1 MKIKSNK
8 SVAQAYESYS
18 NRAAARNSDKAIY
31 ESWAPT
37 IKKITGVQD
46 TEKLAWMSQLAHN
59 TAKLNEDAF
68 VMPSNSYSPFGGTY
82 QPYNGLYNTLGVGDP
97 VPAGKPALT
106 GADYADNR
114 NLGSGDKY
122 PTLLPLALK
131 VAAKTIG
138 FELVNTTPLQG
149 PTGVL
154 PYMDYVYSGSKQ
166 PFGATP
172 AYAAHNQ
179 NPMANSQT
187 NAPFEMYGLPH
198 AFKAS
203 IAPGEAT
210 VPDSSDASVADSS
223 TVVTVSPAQIKRH
236 LKGRSAMP
244 AGTILR
250 SVADDYEFTTPGK
263 RRDYDASGSGY
274 VDYDASHPHYGQD
287 GALIIEFI
295 GWSRIDGDPMFK
307 VVEGTQAL
315 GSYFNG
321 GQLDFAA
328 TYTPVGSDEEINL
341 TLTLYA
347 PRLVSMLEDN
357 IQGFTGAGERDRD
370 AWYGT
375 YQDGTTLYE
384 PMSRGTGEQTP
395 ARQLSLQLFTK
406 HVQVGTIQVGCAV
419 TQEQVT
425 DLQKQWGIDVVK
437 MVENAGINELSST
450 INRHITSRLFALGWK
465 NHYKLVEVEGPAA
478 NLNLSFDPS
487 YQPKNF
493 GKVRMTPALAIPQNS
508 ENSADGVSYSSSVR
522 VALPY
527 KPMYIPSG
535 AAFENRDTLIKRL
548 AVNFLAA
555 SNWILQR
562 GRYGAA
568 TFAVT
573 NITLATL
580 LQSNANYTFSPIA
593 NNISQNGGQL
603 YPIGTMFGLTIY
615 VDPLMSGSDNRVL
628 VGRKG
633 GKDEPGV
640 HFCPYVMAES
650 VQIIAEG
657 TMAPKLMIKS
667 RYALIDAG
675 FYPETQYLTFCV
687 DVAGL

>member
-1 MKIKSNK
+1 MKIKTNK
-8 SVAQAYESYS
+8 SVAQAYESYAT
-18 NRAAARNSDKAIY
+18 RANAKNSDKAIY

-37 IKKITGVQD
+37 IQKITGVED

-68 VMPSNSYSPFGGTY
+68 VMPSNAYSQFGGTY
-82 QPYNGLYNTLGVGDP
+82 QPYNNLYNTVGVGDP
-97 VPAGKPALT
+97 TPAGKPALT

-166 PFGATP
+166 PYGATP
-172 AYAAHNQ
+172 AYSAKSQ

-210 VPDSSDASVADSS
+210 VADSS
-223 TVVTVSPAQIKRH
+223 TVDSSQVVTMSPAQIKRA
-236 LKGRSAMP
+236 LKGATAMP
-244 AGTILR
+244 AGTTLV
-250 SVADDYEFTTPGK
+250 SATDFADFDG
-263 RRDYDASGSGY
+263 
-274 VDYDASHPHYGQD
+274 SHPHVGTSN
-287 GALIIEFI
+287 ALVVEFV

-307 VVEGTQAL
+307 VVAGTQSL
-315 GSYFNG
+315 GAYFNG
-321 GQLDFAA
+321 GSLDFQAV
-328 TYTPVGSDEEINL
+328 YTPVGSDQEVNL
-341 TLTLYA
+341 TLTLHA
-347 PRLVSMLEDN
+347 PRLISMLEDQ

-384 PMSRGTGEQTP
+384 PMSRGTGEQTM

-406 HVQVGTIQVGCAV
+406 HVQVGTIMVGCAV

-437 MVENAGINELSST
+437 MVENAGINELSAT

-487 YQPKNF
+487 YTATS
-493 GKVRMTPALAIPQNS
+493 GVRMTPALAIPQGDDNS
-508 ENSADGVSYSSSVR
+508 VDGVSYKSYVN

-535 AAFENRDTLIKRL
+535 AAFENRDTLLKRL

-573 NITLATL
+573 NITIATL

-593 NNISQNGGQL
+593 NTISQNGGSL
-603 YPIGTMFGLTIY
+603 YPIGGMFGLTIY
-615 VDPLMSGSDNRVL
+615 VDPLMAGSDNRVL

-667 RYALIDAG
+667 RYALVDAG

>member
-1 MKIKSNK
+1 
-8 SVAQAYESYS
+8 
-18 NRAAARNSDKAIY
+18 
-31 ESWAPT
+31 
-37 IKKITGVQD
+37 
-46 TEKLAWMSQLAHN
+46 MSKLAHN

-68 VMPSNSYSPFGGTY
+68 VMPSNAYSQFGGTY
-82 QPYNGLYNTLGVGDP
+82 QPYNNLYNTLGVGDP

-106 GADYADNR
+106 GADYADNK

-138 FELVNTTPLQG
+138 FELVNTTPLDG

-172 AYAAHNQ
+172 AYSAGTQ
-179 NPMANSQT
+179 NPKANSQS

-210 VPDSSDASVADSS
+210 IVDGSTTDSSAAVKL
-223 TVVTVSPAQIKRH
+223 SPAQIKRM
-236 LKGRSAMP
+236 LKGASAMP
-244 AGTILR
+244 AGTTLVSKMDAIGGDAHK
-250 SVADDYEFTTPGK
+250 ADELVVEF
-263 RRDYDASGSGY
+263 
-274 VDYDASHPHYGQD
+274 V
-287 GALIIEFI
+287 

-307 VVEGTQAL
+307 VVSGTQSL
-315 GSYFNG
+315 GAYFNG
-321 GQLDFAA
+321 GALDFEAV
-328 TYTPVGSDEEINL
+328 YTPVGTAEEVNVVL
-341 TLTLYA
+341 TLHA
-347 PRLVSMLEDN
+347 PRLISMLEDQ

-384 PMSRGTGEQTP
+384 PMSRGTGEQTM

-406 HVQVGTIQVGCAV
+406 HVQVGTIMVGCAV

-425 DLQKQWGIDVVK
+425 DLQKQWGIDVIK
-437 MVENAGINELSST
+437 MVENAGINELSAT

-487 YQPKNF
+487 YTATS
-493 GKVRMTPALAIPQNS
+493 GVRMTPALAIPQS
-508 ENSADGVSYSSSVR
+508 EQNDPTGVAYKSYVN

-535 AAFENRDTLIKRL
+535 AAFENRDTLLKRL

-573 NITLATL
+573 NITIATL
-580 LQSNANYTFSPIA
+580 LQSNANYTFSPVA
-593 NNISQNGGQL
+593 NTISQNGGSL
-603 YPIGTMFGLTIY
+603 YPIGGMFGLTIY
-615 VDPLMSGSDNRVL
+615 VDPLMGGSDNRVL

-657 TMAPKLMIKS
+657 TMSPKLMIKS
-667 RYALIDAG
+667 RYALVDAG

>member
-8 SVAQAYESYS
+8 SVAQAYESYV
-18 NRAAARNSDKAIY
+18 NRATAKNSDKAIY

-37 IKKITGVQD
+37 IKKITGVED
-46 TEKLAWMSQLAHN
+46 ADKLAWMSQLAHN

-68 VMPSNSYSPFGGTY
+68 VMPSNAYSQFGGTY
-82 QPYNGLYNTLGVGDP
+82 QPYNNLYNTLGVGDP

-106 GADYADNR
+106 GADYADNK

-138 FELVNTTPLQG
+138 FELVNTTPLDG

-172 AYAAHNQ
+172 AYSAKTQ
-179 NPMANSQT
+179 NPMANSQS

-210 VPDSSDASVADSS
+210 IVDGSTTDSSAAVKL
-223 TVVTVSPAQIKRH
+223 SPAQIKRM
-236 LKGRSAMP
+236 LKGASAMP
-244 AGTILR
+244 AGTTLV
-250 SVADDYEFTTPGK
+250 SKMDALDDDAHNAAKLVVEF
-263 RRDYDASGSGY
+263 
-274 VDYDASHPHYGQD
+274 V
-287 GALIIEFI
+287 

-307 VVEGTQAL
+307 VVSGSQSL
-315 GSYFNG
+315 GAYFNG
-321 GQLDFAA
+321 GALDFEAV
-328 TYTPVGSDEEINL
+328 YTPIGSAEEVNVVL
-341 TLTLYA
+341 TLHA
-347 PRLVSMLEDN
+347 PRLISMLEDQ

-384 PMSRGTGEQTP
+384 PMSRGTGEQTM

-406 HVQVGTIQVGCAV
+406 HVQVGTIMVGCAV

-425 DLQKQWGIDVVK
+425 DLQKQWGIDVIK
-437 MVENAGINELSST
+437 MVENAGINELSAT

-487 YQPKNF
+487 YTATS
-493 GKVRMTPALAIPQNS
+493 GVRMTPALAIPQS
-508 ENSADGVSYSSSVR
+508 EQNDPTGVAYKSYVN

-535 AAFENRDTLIKRL
+535 AAFENRDTLLKRL

-573 NITLATL
+573 NITIATL
-580 LQSNANYTFSPIA
+580 LQSNANYTFSPVA
-593 NNISQNGGQL
+593 NTISQNGGSL
-603 YPIGTMFGLTIY
+603 YPIGGMFGLTIY
-615 VDPLMSGSDNRVL
+615 VDPLMGGSDNRVL

-657 TMAPKLMIKS
+657 TMSPKLMIKS
-667 RYALIDAG
+667 RYALVDAG

>member
-1 MKIKSNK
+1 
-8 SVAQAYESYS
+8 
-18 NRAAARNSDKAIY
+18 
-31 ESWAPT
+31 
-37 IKKITGVQD
+37 
-46 TEKLAWMSQLAHN
+46 MSKLAHN

-68 VMPSNSYSPFGGTY
+68 VMPSNAYSQFGGTY
-82 QPYNGLYNTLGVGDP
+82 QPYNNLYNTLGVGDP

-106 GADYADNR
+106 GADYADNK

-138 FELVNTTPLQG
+138 FELVNTTPLDG

-172 AYAAHNQ
+172 SYSAGTQ
-179 NPMANSQT
+179 NPKANSQS

-210 VPDSSDASVADSS
+210 IVDGSTTDSSAAVKL
-223 TVVTVSPAQIKRH
+223 SPAQIKRM
-236 LKGRSAMP
+236 LKGASAMP
-244 AGTILR
+244 AGTTLV
-250 SVADDYEFTTPGK
+250 SKMDVLDGGMQNPSHKADELVVEF
-263 RRDYDASGSGY
+263 
-274 VDYDASHPHYGQD
+274 V
-287 GALIIEFI
+287 

-307 VVEGTQAL
+307 VVSGTQSL
-315 GSYFNG
+315 GAYFNG
-321 GQLDFAA
+321 GALDFEAV
-328 TYTPVGSDEEINL
+328 YTPVGSAEEVNVVL
-341 TLTLYA
+341 TLHA
-347 PRLVSMLEDN
+347 PRLISMLEDQ

-384 PMSRGTGEQTP
+384 PMSRGTGEQTM

-406 HVQVGTIQVGCAV
+406 HVQVGTIMVGCAV

-425 DLQKQWGIDVVK
+425 DLQKQWGIDVIK
-437 MVENAGINELSST
+437 MVENAGINELSAT

-487 YQPKNF
+487 YTATS
-493 GKVRMTPALAIPQNS
+493 GVRMTPALAIPQS
-508 ENSADGVSYSSSVR
+508 EQNDPTGVAYKSYVN

-535 AAFENRDTLIKRL
+535 AAFENRDTLLKRL

-573 NITLATL
+573 NITIATL
-580 LQSNANYTFSPIA
+580 LQSNANYTFSPVA
-593 NNISQNGGQL
+593 NTISQNGGSL
-603 YPIGTMFGLTIY
+603 YPIGGMFGLTIY
-615 VDPLMSGSDNRVL
+615 VDPLMGGSDNRVL

-657 TMAPKLMIKS
+657 TMSPKLMIKS
-667 RYALIDAG
+667 RYALVDAG

>member
-8 SVAQAYESYS
+8 SVAQAYESYV
-18 NRAAARNSDKAIY
+18 NRATAKNSDKAIY

-37 IKKITGVQD
+37 IKKITGVED
-46 TEKLAWMSQLAHN
+46 ADKLAWMSKLAHN

-68 VMPSNSYSPFGGTY
+68 VMPSNAYSQFGGTY
-82 QPYNGLYNTLGVGDP
+82 QPYNNLYNTLGVGDP

-106 GADYADNR
+106 GADYADNK

-138 FELVNTTPLQG
+138 FELVNTTPLDG

-172 AYAAHNQ
+172 SYSAGTQ
-179 NPMANSQT
+179 NPKANSQS

-210 VPDSSDASVADSS
+210 IVDGSTTDSSAAVKL
-223 TVVTVSPAQIKRH
+223 SPAQIKRM
-236 LKGRSAMP
+236 LKGASAMP
-244 AGTILR
+244 AGTTLVSKIDAIDGDAHNAAKL
-250 SVADDYEFTTPGK
+250 VVEF
-263 RRDYDASGSGY
+263 
-274 VDYDASHPHYGQD
+274 V
-287 GALIIEFI
+287 

-307 VVEGTQAL
+307 VVSGTQSL
-315 GSYFNG
+315 GAYFNG
-321 GQLDFAA
+321 GALDFEAV
-328 TYTPVGSDEEINL
+328 YTPVGSAEEVNVVL
-341 TLTLYA
+341 TLHA
-347 PRLVSMLEDN
+347 PRLISMLEDQ

-384 PMSRGTGEQTP
+384 PMSRGTGEQTM

-406 HVQVGTIQVGCAV
+406 HVQVGTIMVGCAV

-425 DLQKQWGIDVVK
+425 DLQKQWGIDVIK
-437 MVENAGINELSST
+437 MVENAGINELSAT

-487 YQPKNF
+487 YTATS
-493 GKVRMTPALAIPQNS
+493 GVRMTPALAIPQS
-508 ENSADGVSYSSSVR
+508 EQNDPTGVAYKSYVN

-535 AAFENRDTLIKRL
+535 AAFENRDTLLKRL

-573 NITLATL
+573 NITIATL
-580 LQSNANYTFSPIA
+580 LQSNANYTFSPVA
-593 NNISQNGGQL
+593 NTISQNGGSL
-603 YPIGTMFGLTIY
+603 YPIGGMFGLTIY
-615 VDPLMSGSDNRVL
+615 VDPLMGGSDNRVL

-657 TMAPKLMIKS
+657 TMSPKLMIKS
-667 RYALIDAG
+667 RYALVDAG

>member
-1 MKIKSNK
+1 MKVNTKNN
-8 SVAQAYESYS
+8 VAQAYASYE
-18 NRAAARNSDKAIY
+18 ARNNANSTDKAIY

-37 IKKITGVQD
+37 IQKITGVND
-46 TEKLAWMSQLAHN
+46 PEKLSWMTQLAHN

-68 VMPSNSYSPFGGTY
+68 VMPSNAYSSFGGTY
-82 QPYNGLYNTLGVGDP
+82 QPYNNLYNTLGVGDP

-122 PTLLPLALK
+122 PSLLPLALK

-166 PFGATP
+166 PYGATP
-172 AYAAHNQ
+172 AYASHNQ
-179 NPMANSQT
+179 NPLANSQT
-187 NAPFEMYGLPH
+187 NAPYEMYGLPH

-203 IAPGEAT
+203 IAPGQVT
-210 VPDSSDASVADSS
+210 DASANIVEI
-223 TVVTVSPAQIKRH
+223 SPAQIKRQ
-236 LKGRSAMP
+236 LKGATAIP
-244 AGTILR
+244 AGTTL
-250 SVADDYEFTTPGK
+250 V
-263 RRDYDASGSGY
+263 SGTDF
-274 VDYDASHPHYGQD
+274 VDFDASHPHVGRD
-287 GALIIEFI
+287 NALIVEFI

-307 VVEGTQAL
+307 VIAGTQSL
-315 GSYFNG
+315 GAYFNG
-321 GQLDFAA
+321 GPLDFNT
-328 TYTPVGSDEEINL
+328 TYTPVGSDEAVEL
-341 TLTLYA
+341 TLTLQA
-347 PRLVSMLEDN
+347 PRLISMLEDQ

-384 PMSRGTGEQTP
+384 PMSRGTGEQTM

-406 HVQVGTIQVGCAV
+406 HVQVGTIMVGCAV

-437 MVENAGINELSST
+437 MVENAGINELSAT

-487 YQPKNF
+487 YTATS
-493 GKVRMTPALAIPQNS
+493 GVRMTPALAIPQGDDNNN
-508 ENSADGVSYSSSVR
+508 EQVFYKDYVN

-535 AAFENRDTLIKRL
+535 AAFENRDTLLKRL
-548 AVNFLAA
+548 ATNFLAA

-580 LQSNANYTFSPIA
+580 LQSNANYTFSPVA
-593 NNISQNGGQL
+593 NTISQNGGSL
-603 YPIGTMFGLTIY
+603 YPIGGMFGMTIY

-650 VQIIAEG
+650 VRIIAEG

-667 RYALIDAG
+667 RYALVDAG

>member
-8 SVAQAYESYS
+8 SVAQAYESYV
-18 NRAAARNSDKAIY
+18 NRATAKNSDKAIY

-37 IKKITGVQD
+37 IKKITGVED
-46 TEKLAWMSQLAHN
+46 ADKLAWMSQLAHN

-68 VMPSNSYSPFGGTY
+68 VMPSNAYSQFGGTY
-82 QPYNGLYNTLGVGDP
+82 QPYNNLYNTLGVGDP

-106 GADYADNR
+106 GADYADNK

-138 FELVNTTPLQG
+138 FELVNTTPLDG

-172 AYAAHNQ
+172 AYSAKTQ
-179 NPMANSQT
+179 NPMANSQS

-210 VPDSSDASVADSS
+210 IVDGSTTDSSAAVKL
-223 TVVTVSPAQIKRH
+223 SPAQIKRM
-236 LKGRSAMP
+236 LKGASAMP
-244 AGTILR
+244 AGTTLV
-250 SVADDYEFTTPGK
+250 SKMDALDDDAHNAAKLVVEF
-263 RRDYDASGSGY
+263 
-274 VDYDASHPHYGQD
+274 V
-287 GALIIEFI
+287 

-307 VVEGTQAL
+307 VVSGSQSL
-315 GSYFNG
+315 GAYFNG
-321 GQLDFAA
+321 GALDFEAV
-328 TYTPVGSDEEINL
+328 YTPVGSVEEVNVVL
-341 TLTLYA
+341 TLHA
-347 PRLVSMLEDN
+347 PRLISMLEDQ

-384 PMSRGTGEQTP
+384 PMSRGTGEQTM

-406 HVQVGTIQVGCAV
+406 HVQVGTIMVGCAV

-425 DLQKQWGIDVVK
+425 DLQKQWGIDVIK
-437 MVENAGINELSST
+437 MVENAGINELSAT

-487 YQPKNF
+487 YTATS
-493 GKVRMTPALAIPQNS
+493 GVRMTPALAIPQS
-508 ENSADGVSYSSSVR
+508 EQNDPTGVAYKSYVN

-535 AAFENRDTLIKRL
+535 AAFENRDTLLKRL

-573 NITLATL
+573 NITIATL
-580 LQSNANYTFSPIA
+580 LQSNANYTFSPVA
-593 NNISQNGGQL
+593 NTISQNGGSL
-603 YPIGTMFGLTIY
+603 YPIGGMFGLTIY
-615 VDPLMSGSDNRVL
+615 VDPLMGGSDNRVL

-657 TMAPKLMIKS
+657 TMSPKLMIKS
-667 RYALIDAG
+667 RYALVDAG
-675 FYPETQYLTFCV
+675 FYPETQYITFCV

>member
-1 MKIKSNK
+1 
-8 SVAQAYESYS
+8 
-18 NRAAARNSDKAIY
+18 
-31 ESWAPT
+31 
-37 IKKITGVQD
+37 
-46 TEKLAWMSQLAHN
+46 MSQLAHN

-68 VMPSNSYSPFGGTY
+68 VMPSNAYSQFGGTY
-82 QPYNGLYNTLGVGDP
+82 QPYNNLYNTLGVGDP

-106 GADYADNR
+106 GADYADNK

-138 FELVNTTPLQG
+138 FELVNTTPLDG

-172 AYAAHNQ
+172 AYSAKTQ
-179 NPMANSQT
+179 NPMANSQS

-210 VPDSSDASVADSS
+210 IVDGSTTDSSAAVKL
-223 TVVTVSPAQIKRH
+223 SPAQIKRM
-236 LKGRSAMP
+236 LKGASAMP
-244 AGTILR
+244 AGTTLVSKMDAIDGDANNAAKL
-250 SVADDYEFTTPGK
+250 VVEF
-263 RRDYDASGSGY
+263 
-274 VDYDASHPHYGQD
+274 V
-287 GALIIEFI
+287 

-307 VVEGTQAL
+307 VVSGTQSL
-315 GSYFNG
+315 GAYFNG
-321 GQLDFAA
+321 GALDFEAV
-328 TYTPVGSDEEINL
+328 YTPVGSAEEVNVVL
-341 TLTLYA
+341 TLHA
-347 PRLVSMLEDN
+347 PRLISMLEDQ

-384 PMSRGTGEQTP
+384 PMSRGTGEQTM

-406 HVQVGTIQVGCAV
+406 HVQVGTIMVGCAV

-425 DLQKQWGIDVVK
+425 DLQKQWGIDVIK
-437 MVENAGINELSST
+437 MVENAGINELSAT

-487 YQPKNF
+487 YTATS
-493 GKVRMTPALAIPQNS
+493 GVRMTPALAIPQS
-508 ENSADGVSYSSSVR
+508 EQNDPTGVAYKSYVN

-535 AAFENRDTLIKRL
+535 AAFENRDTLLKRL

-573 NITLATL
+573 NITIATL
-580 LQSNANYTFSPIA
+580 LQSNANYTFSPVA
-593 NNISQNGGQL
+593 NTISQNGGSL
-603 YPIGTMFGLTIY
+603 YPIGGMFGLTIY
-615 VDPLMSGSDNRVL
+615 VDPLMGGSDNRVL

-657 TMAPKLMIKS
+657 TMSPKLMIKS
-667 RYALIDAG
+667 RYALVDAG
-675 FYPETQYLTFCV
+675 FYPET
-687 DVAGL
+687 

>member
-1 MKIKSNK
+1 
-8 SVAQAYESYS
+8 
-18 NRAAARNSDKAIY
+18 
-31 ESWAPT
+31 
-37 IKKITGVQD
+37 
-46 TEKLAWMSQLAHN
+46 MSKLAHN

-68 VMPSNSYSPFGGTY
+68 VMPSNAYSQFGGTY
-82 QPYNGLYNTLGVGDP
+82 QPYNNLYNTLGVGDP

-106 GADYADNR
+106 GADYADNK

-138 FELVNTTPLQG
+138 FELVNTTPLDG

-172 AYAAHNQ
+172 AYSAGTQ
-179 NPMANSQT
+179 NPKANSQS

-210 VPDSSDASVADSS
+210 IVDGSTTDSSAAVKL
-223 TVVTVSPAQIKRH
+223 SPAQIKRM
-236 LKGRSAMP
+236 LKGASAMP
-244 AGTILR
+244 AGTTLVSKMDAIGGDAHK
-250 SVADDYEFTTPGK
+250 ADELVVEF
-263 RRDYDASGSGY
+263 
-274 VDYDASHPHYGQD
+274 V
-287 GALIIEFI
+287 

-307 VVEGTQAL
+307 VVSGTQSL
-315 GSYFNG
+315 GAYFNG
-321 GQLDFAA
+321 GALDFEAV
-328 TYTPVGSDEEINL
+328 YTPVGTAEEVNVVL
-341 TLTLYA
+341 TLHA
-347 PRLVSMLEDN
+347 PRLISMLEDQ

-384 PMSRGTGEQTP
+384 PMSRGTGEQTM

-406 HVQVGTIQVGCAV
+406 HVQVGTIMVGCAV

-425 DLQKQWGIDVVK
+425 DLQKQWGIDVIK
-437 MVENAGINELSST
+437 MVENAGINELSAT

-487 YQPKNF
+487 YTATS
-493 GKVRMTPALAIPQNS
+493 GVRMTPALAIPQS
-508 ENSADGVSYSSSVR
+508 EQNDPTGVAYKSYVNVS
-522 VALPY
+522 LPY

-535 AAFENRDTLIKRL
+535 AAFENRDTLLKRL

-573 NITLATL
+573 NITIATL
-580 LQSNANYTFSPIA
+580 LQSNANYTFSPVA
-593 NNISQNGGQL
+593 NTISQNGGSL
-603 YPIGTMFGLTIY
+603 YPIGGMFGLTIY
-615 VDPLMSGSDNRVL
+615 VDPLMGGSDNRVL

-657 TMAPKLMIKS
+657 TMSPKLMIKS
-667 RYALIDAG
+667 RYALVDAG

>member
-1 MKIKSNK
+1 
-8 SVAQAYESYS
+8 
-18 NRAAARNSDKAIY
+18 
-31 ESWAPT
+31 
-37 IKKITGVQD
+37 
-46 TEKLAWMSQLAHN
+46 MSQLAHN

-68 VMPSNSYSPFGGTY
+68 VMPSNAYSQFGGTY
-82 QPYNGLYNTLGVGDP
+82 QPYNNLYNTLGVGDP

-106 GADYADNR
+106 GADYADNK

-138 FELVNTTPLQG
+138 FELVNTTPLDG

-172 AYAAHNQ
+172 AYSAKTQ
-179 NPMANSQT
+179 NPMANSQS

-210 VPDSSDASVADSS
+210 IVDGSTTDSSAAVKL
-223 TVVTVSPAQIKRH
+223 SPAQIKRM
-236 LKGRSAMP
+236 LKGASAMP
-244 AGTILR
+244 AGTTLV
-250 SVADDYEFTTPGK
+250 SKMDALDDDAYNAAKLVVEF
-263 RRDYDASGSGY
+263 
-274 VDYDASHPHYGQD
+274 V
-287 GALIIEFI
+287 

-307 VVEGTQAL
+307 VVSGSQSL
-315 GSYFNG
+315 GAYFNG
-321 GQLDFAA
+321 GALDFEAV
-328 TYTPVGSDEEINL
+328 YTPVGSAEEVNVVL
-341 TLTLYA
+341 TLHA
-347 PRLVSMLEDN
+347 PRLISMLEDQ

-384 PMSRGTGEQTP
+384 PMSRGTGEQTM

-406 HVQVGTIQVGCAV
+406 HVQVGTIMVGCAV

-425 DLQKQWGIDVVK
+425 DLQKQWGIDVIK
-437 MVENAGINELSST
+437 MVENAGINELSAT

-487 YQPKNF
+487 YTATS
-493 GKVRMTPALAIPQNS
+493 GVRMTPALAIPQS
-508 ENSADGVSYSSSVR
+508 EQNDPTGVAYKSYVN

-535 AAFENRDTLIKRL
+535 AAFENRDTLLKRL

-573 NITLATL
+573 NITIATL
-580 LQSNANYTFSPIA
+580 LQSNANYTFSPVA
-593 NNISQNGGQL
+593 NTISQNGGSL
-603 YPIGTMFGLTIY
+603 YPIGGMFGLTIY
-615 VDPLMSGSDNRVL
+615 VDPLMGGSDNRVL

-657 TMAPKLMIKS
+657 TMSPKLMIKS
-667 RYALIDAG
+667 RYALVDAG
-675 FYPETQYLTFCV
+675 FYPETQYITFCV

>member
-8 SVAQAYESYS
+8 SVAQAYESYV
-18 NRAAARNSDKAIY
+18 NRATAKNSDKAIY

-37 IKKITGVQD
+37 IKKITGVED
-46 TEKLAWMSQLAHN
+46 ADKLAWMSKLAHN

-68 VMPSNSYSPFGGTY
+68 VMPSNAYSQFGGTY
-82 QPYNGLYNTLGVGDP
+82 QPYNNLYNTLGVGDP

-106 GADYADNR
+106 GADYADNK

-138 FELVNTTPLQG
+138 FELINTTPIDG

-172 AYAAHNQ
+172 AYSAGTQ
-179 NPMANSQT
+179 NPKANSQS

-210 VPDSSDASVADSS
+210 IVDGSTTDSSAAVKL
-223 TVVTVSPAQIKRH
+223 SPAQIKRM
-236 LKGRSAMP
+236 LKGASAMP
-244 AGTILR
+244 AGTTLV
-250 SVADDYEFTTPGK
+250 SKMDVLDGGMQNPAHKADELVVEF
-263 RRDYDASGSGY
+263 
-274 VDYDASHPHYGQD
+274 V
-287 GALIIEFI
+287 

-307 VVEGTQAL
+307 VVSGTQSL
-315 GSYFNG
+315 GAYFNG
-321 GQLDFAA
+321 GALDFEAV
-328 TYTPVGSDEEINL
+328 YTPVGSAEEVNVVL
-341 TLTLYA
+341 TLHA
-347 PRLVSMLEDN
+347 PRLISMLEDQ

-384 PMSRGTGEQTP
+384 PMSRGTGEQTM

-406 HVQVGTIQVGCAV
+406 HVQVGTIMVGCAV

-425 DLQKQWGIDVVK
+425 DLQKQWGIDVIK
-437 MVENAGINELSST
+437 MVENAGINELSAT

-487 YQPKNF
+487 YTATS
-493 GKVRMTPALAIPQNS
+493 GVRMTPALAIPQS
-508 ENSADGVSYSSSVR
+508 EQNDPTGVAYKSYVN

-535 AAFENRDTLIKRL
+535 AAFENRDTLLKRL

-573 NITLATL
+573 NITIATL
-580 LQSNANYTFSPIA
+580 LQSNANYTFSPVA
-593 NNISQNGGQL
+593 NTISQNGGSL
-603 YPIGTMFGLTIY
+603 YPIGGMFGLTIY
-615 VDPLMSGSDNRVL
+615 VDPLMGGSDNRVL

-657 TMAPKLMIKS
+657 TMSPKLMIKS
-667 RYALIDAG
+667 RYALVDAG

>member
-8 SVAQAYESYS
+8 SVAQAYESYV
-18 NRAAARNSDKAIY
+18 NRATAKNSDKAIY

-37 IKKITGVQD
+37 IKKITGVED
-46 TEKLAWMSQLAHN
+46 ADKLAWMSQLAHN

-68 VMPSNSYSPFGGTY
+68 VMPSNAYSQFGGTY
-82 QPYNGLYNTLGVGDP
+82 QPYNNLYNTLGVGDP

-106 GADYADNR
+106 GADYADNK

-138 FELVNTTPLQG
+138 FELVNTTPLDG

-172 AYAAHNQ
+172 AYSAKTQ
-179 NPMANSQT
+179 NPMANSQS

-210 VPDSSDASVADSS
+210 IVDGSTTDSSAAVEL
-223 TVVTVSPAQIKRH
+223 SPAQIKRM
-236 LKGRSAMP
+236 LKGASAMP
-244 AGTILR
+244 AGTTLV
-250 SVADDYEFTTPGK
+250 SKMDALDDDAHNAAKLVVEF
-263 RRDYDASGSGY
+263 
-274 VDYDASHPHYGQD
+274 V
-287 GALIIEFI
+287 

-307 VVEGTQAL
+307 VVSGTQSL
-315 GSYFNG
+315 GAYFNG
-321 GQLDFAA
+321 GTLDFEAV
-328 TYTPVGSDEEINL
+328 YTPVGSAEEVNVVL
-341 TLTLYA
+341 TLHA
-347 PRLVSMLEDN
+347 PRLISMLEDQ

-384 PMSRGTGEQTP
+384 PMSRGTGEQTM

-406 HVQVGTIQVGCAV
+406 HVQVGTIMVGCAV

-425 DLQKQWGIDVVK
+425 DLQKQWGIDVIK
-437 MVENAGINELSST
+437 MVENAGINELSAT

-487 YQPKNF
+487 YTATS
-493 GKVRMTPALAIPQNS
+493 GVRMTPALAIPQS
-508 ENSADGVSYSSSVR
+508 EQNDPTGVAYKSYVN

-535 AAFENRDTLIKRL
+535 AAFENRDTLLKRL

-573 NITLATL
+573 NITIATL
-580 LQSNANYTFSPIA
+580 LQSNANYTFSPVA
-593 NNISQNGGQL
+593 NTISQNGGSL
-603 YPIGTMFGLTIY
+603 YPLGEMFGLTIY

-657 TMAPKLMIKS
+657 TMSPKLMIKS
-667 RYALIDAG
+667 RYALVDAG
-675 FYPETQYLTFCV
+675 FYPETQYITFCV

>member
-8 SVAQAYESYS
+8 SVAQAYESYV
-18 NRAAARNSDKAIY
+18 NRATAKNSDKAIY

-37 IKKITGVQD
+37 IKKITGVED
-46 TEKLAWMSQLAHN
+46 TDKLAWMSQLAHN

-68 VMPSNSYSPFGGTY
+68 VMPSNAYSQFGGTY
-82 QPYNGLYNTLGVGDP
+82 QPYNNLYNTLGVGDP

-106 GADYADNR
+106 GADYADNK

-138 FELVNTTPLQG
+138 FELVNTTPLDG

-172 AYAAHNQ
+172 AYSAGTQ
-179 NPMANSQT
+179 NPKANSQS

-210 VPDSSDASVADSS
+210 IADGSTTDSSAAVKL
-223 TVVTVSPAQIKRH
+223 SPAQIKRM
-236 LKGRSAMP
+236 LKGASAMP
-244 AGTILR
+244 AGTTLV
-250 SVADDYEFTTPGK
+250 SKMDVLDGGMQNPAHKADELVVEF
-263 RRDYDASGSGY
+263 
-274 VDYDASHPHYGQD
+274 V
-287 GALIIEFI
+287 

-307 VVEGTQAL
+307 VVSGTQSL
-315 GSYFNG
+315 GAYFNG
-321 GQLDFAA
+321 GALDFEAV
-328 TYTPVGSDEEINL
+328 YTPVGSAEEVNVVL
-341 TLTLYA
+341 TLHA
-347 PRLVSMLEDN
+347 PRLISMLEDQ

-384 PMSRGTGEQTP
+384 PMSRGTGEQTM

-406 HVQVGTIQVGCAV
+406 HVQVGTIMVGCAV

-425 DLQKQWGIDVVK
+425 DLQKQWGIDVIK
-437 MVENAGINELSST
+437 MVENAGINELSAT

-487 YQPKNF
+487 YTATS
-493 GKVRMTPALAIPQNS
+493 GVRMTPALAIPQS
-508 ENSADGVSYSSSVR
+508 EQNDPTGVAYKSYVN

-535 AAFENRDTLIKRL
+535 AAFENRDTLLKRL

-573 NITLATL
+573 NITIATL
-580 LQSNANYTFSPIA
+580 LQSNANYTFSPVA
-593 NNISQNGGQL
+593 NTISQNGGSL
-603 YPIGTMFGLTIY
+603 YPIGGMFGLTIY
-615 VDPLMSGSDNRVL
+615 VDPLMGGSDNRVL

-657 TMAPKLMIKS
+657 TMSPKLMIKS
-667 RYALIDAG
+667 RYALVDAG

>member
-1 MKIKSNK
+1 
-8 SVAQAYESYS
+8 
-18 NRAAARNSDKAIY
+18 
-31 ESWAPT
+31 
-37 IKKITGVQD
+37 
-46 TEKLAWMSQLAHN
+46 MSQLAHN

-68 VMPSNSYSPFGGTY
+68 VMPSNAYSQFGGTY
-82 QPYNGLYNTLGVGDP
+82 QPYNNLYNTLGVGDP

-106 GADYADNR
+106 GADYADNK

-138 FELVNTTPLQG
+138 FELVNTTPLDG

-172 AYAAHNQ
+172 AYSAGTQ
-179 NPMANSQT
+179 NPKANSQS

-210 VPDSSDASVADSS
+210 IVDGSTTDSSAAVKL
-223 TVVTVSPAQIKRH
+223 SPAQIKRM
-236 LKGRSAMP
+236 LKGASAMP
-244 AGTILR
+244 AGTTLV
-250 SVADDYEFTTPGK
+250 SKMDVLDGGMQNPAHKADELVVEF
-263 RRDYDASGSGY
+263 
-274 VDYDASHPHYGQD
+274 V
-287 GALIIEFI
+287 

-307 VVEGTQAL
+307 VVSGTQSL
-315 GSYFNG
+315 GAYFNG
-321 GQLDFAA
+321 GALDFEAV
-328 TYTPVGSDEEINL
+328 YTPVGSAEEVNVVL
-341 TLTLYA
+341 TLHA
-347 PRLVSMLEDN
+347 PRLISMLEDQ

-384 PMSRGTGEQTP
+384 PMSRGTGEQTM

-406 HVQVGTIQVGCAV
+406 HVQVGTIMVGCAV

-425 DLQKQWGIDVVK
+425 DLQKQWGIDVIK
-437 MVENAGINELSST
+437 MVENAGINELSAT

-487 YQPKNF
+487 YTATS
-493 GKVRMTPALAIPQNS
+493 GVRMTPALAIPQS
-508 ENSADGVSYSSSVR
+508 EQNDPTGVAYKSYVN

-535 AAFENRDTLIKRL
+535 AAFENRDTLLKRL

-573 NITLATL
+573 NITIATL
-580 LQSNANYTFSPIA
+580 LQSNANYTFSPVA
-593 NNISQNGGQL
+593 NTISQNGGSL
-603 YPIGTMFGLTIY
+603 YPIGEMFGLTIY
-615 VDPLMSGSDNRVL
+615 VDPLMGGSDNRVL

-657 TMAPKLMIKS
+657 TMSPKLMIKS
-667 RYALIDAG
+667 RYALVDAG

>member
-1 MKIKSNK
+1 
-8 SVAQAYESYS
+8 
-18 NRAAARNSDKAIY
+18 
-31 ESWAPT
+31 
-37 IKKITGVQD
+37 
-46 TEKLAWMSQLAHN
+46 MSQLAHN

-68 VMPSNSYSPFGGTY
+68 VMPSNAYSQFGGTY
-82 QPYNGLYNTLGVGDP
+82 QPYNNLYNTLGVGDP

-106 GADYADNR
+106 GADYADNK

-138 FELVNTTPLQG
+138 FELVNTTPLDG

-172 AYAAHNQ
+172 AYSAGTQ
-179 NPMANSQT
+179 NPKANSQS

-210 VPDSSDASVADSS
+210 IVDGSTTDSSAAVKL
-223 TVVTVSPAQIKRH
+223 SPAQIKRM
-236 LKGRSAMP
+236 LKGASAMP
-244 AGTILR
+244 AGTTLV
-250 SVADDYEFTTPGK
+250 SKMDVLDGGMQNPAHKADELVVEF
-263 RRDYDASGSGY
+263 
-274 VDYDASHPHYGQD
+274 V
-287 GALIIEFI
+287 

-307 VVEGTQAL
+307 VVSGTQSL
-315 GSYFNG
+315 GAYFNG
-321 GQLDFAA
+321 GALDFEAV
-328 TYTPVGSDEEINL
+328 YTPVGSAEEVNVVL
-341 TLTLYA
+341 TLHA
-347 PRLVSMLEDN
+347 PRLISMLEDQ

-384 PMSRGTGEQTP
+384 PMSRGTGEQTM

-406 HVQVGTIQVGCAV
+406 HVQVGTIMVGCAV

-425 DLQKQWGIDVVK
+425 DLQKQWGIDVIK
-437 MVENAGINELSST
+437 MVENAGINELSAT

-487 YQPKNF
+487 YTATS
-493 GKVRMTPALAIPQNS
+493 GVRMTPALAIPQS
-508 ENSADGVSYSSSVR
+508 EQNDPTGVAYKSYVN

-535 AAFENRDTLIKRL
+535 AAFENRDTLLKRL

-573 NITLATL
+573 NITIATL
-580 LQSNANYTFSPIA
+580 LQSNANYTFSPVA
-593 NNISQNGGQL
+593 NTISQNGGSL
-603 YPIGTMFGLTIY
+603 YPIGGMFGLTIY
-615 VDPLMSGSDNRVL
+615 VDPLMGGSDNRVL

-657 TMAPKLMIKS
+657 TMSPKLMIKS
-667 RYALIDAG
+667 RYALVDAG
-675 FYPETQYLTFCV
+675 FYPETQYITFCV

>member
-1 MKIKSNK
+1 
-8 SVAQAYESYS
+8 
-18 NRAAARNSDKAIY
+18 
-31 ESWAPT
+31 
-37 IKKITGVQD
+37 
-46 TEKLAWMSQLAHN
+46 MSQLAHN

-68 VMPSNSYSPFGGTY
+68 VMPSNAYSQFGGTY
-82 QPYNGLYNTLGVGDP
+82 QPYNNLYNTLGVGDP

-106 GADYADNR
+106 GADYADNK

-138 FELVNTTPLQG
+138 FELVNTTPLDG

-172 AYAAHNQ
+172 AYSAKTQ
-179 NPMANSQT
+179 NPMANSQS

-210 VPDSSDASVADSS
+210 IVDGSTTDSSAAVKL
-223 TVVTVSPAQIKRH
+223 SPAQIKRM
-236 LKGRSAMP
+236 LKGASAMP
-244 AGTILR
+244 AGTTLVSKIDAIDGDAHNAAKL
-250 SVADDYEFTTPGK
+250 VVEF
-263 RRDYDASGSGY
+263 
-274 VDYDASHPHYGQD
+274 V
-287 GALIIEFI
+287 

-307 VVEGTQAL
+307 VVSGTQSL
-315 GSYFNG
+315 GAYFNG
-321 GQLDFAA
+321 GALDFEAV
-328 TYTPVGSDEEINL
+328 YTPVGSAEEVNVVL
-341 TLTLYA
+341 TLHA
-347 PRLVSMLEDN
+347 PRLISMLEDQ

-384 PMSRGTGEQTP
+384 PMSRGTGEQTM

-406 HVQVGTIQVGCAV
+406 HVQVGTIMVGCAV

-425 DLQKQWGIDVVK
+425 DLQKQWGIDVIK
-437 MVENAGINELSST
+437 MVENAGINELSAT

-487 YQPKNF
+487 YTATS
-493 GKVRMTPALAIPQNS
+493 GVRMTPALAIPQS
-508 ENSADGVSYSSSVR
+508 EQNDPTGVAYKSYVN

-535 AAFENRDTLIKRL
+535 AAFENRDTLLKRL

-573 NITLATL
+573 NITIATL
-580 LQSNANYTFSPIA
+580 LQSNANYTFSPVA
-593 NNISQNGGQL
+593 NTISQNGGSL
-603 YPIGTMFGLTIY
+603 YPIGGMFGITIY
-615 VDPLMSGSDNRVL
+615 VDPLMGGSDNRVL

-657 TMAPKLMIKS
+657 TMSPKLMIKS
-667 RYALIDAG
+667 RYALVDAG
-675 FYPETQYLTFCV
+675 FYPET
-687 DVAGL
+687 

>member
-8 SVAQAYESYS
+8 SVAQAYESYV
-18 NRAAARNSDKAIY
+18 NRATAKNSDKAIY

-37 IKKITGVQD
+37 IKKITGVED
-46 TEKLAWMSQLAHN
+46 ADKLAWMSQLAHN

-68 VMPSNSYSPFGGTY
+68 VMPSNAYSQFGGTY
-82 QPYNGLYNTLGVGDP
+82 QPYNNLYNTLGVGDP

-106 GADYADNR
+106 GADYADNK

-138 FELVNTTPLQG
+138 FELVNTTPLDG

-172 AYAAHNQ
+172 AYSAKTQ
-179 NPMANSQT
+179 NPMANSQS

-210 VPDSSDASVADSS
+210 IVDGSTTDSSAAVKL
-223 TVVTVSPAQIKRH
+223 SPAQIKRM
-236 LKGRSAMP
+236 LKGASAMP
-244 AGTILR
+244 AGTTLV
-250 SVADDYEFTTPGK
+250 SKMDALDDDAHNAAKLVVEF
-263 RRDYDASGSGY
+263 
-274 VDYDASHPHYGQD
+274 V
-287 GALIIEFI
+287 

-307 VVEGTQAL
+307 VVSGSQSL
-315 GSYFNG
+315 GAYFNG
-321 GQLDFAA
+321 GALDFEAV
-328 TYTPVGSDEEINL
+328 YTPVGSAEEVNVVL
-341 TLTLYA
+341 TLHA
-347 PRLVSMLEDN
+347 PRLISMLEDQ

-384 PMSRGTGEQTP
+384 PMSRGTGEQTM

-406 HVQVGTIQVGCAV
+406 HVQVGTIMVGCAV

-425 DLQKQWGIDVVK
+425 DLQKQWGIDVIK
-437 MVENAGINELSST
+437 MVENAGINELSAT

-487 YQPKNF
+487 YTATS
-493 GKVRMTPALAIPQNS
+493 GVRMTPALAIPQS
-508 ENSADGVSYSSSVR
+508 EQNDPTGVAYKSYVN

-535 AAFENRDTLIKRL
+535 AAFENRDTLLKRL

-573 NITLATL
+573 NITIATL
-580 LQSNANYTFSPIA
+580 LQSNANYTFSPVA
-593 NNISQNGGQL
+593 NTISQNGGSL
-603 YPIGTMFGLTIY
+603 YPIGGMFGLTIY
-615 VDPLMSGSDNRVL
+615 VDPLMGGSDNRVL

-657 TMAPKLMIKS
+657 TMSPKLMIKS
-667 RYALIDAG
+667 RYALVDAG
-675 FYPETQYLTFCV
+675 FYPETQYITFCV

>member
-8 SVAQAYESYS
+8 SVAQAYESYV
-18 NRAAARNSDKAIY
+18 NRATAKNSDKAIY

-37 IKKITGVQD
+37 IKKITGVED
-46 TEKLAWMSQLAHN
+46 ADKLAWMSQLAHN

-68 VMPSNSYSPFGGTY
+68 VMPSNAYSQFGGTY
-82 QPYNGLYNTLGVGDP
+82 QPYNNLYNTLGVGDP

-106 GADYADNR
+106 GADYADNK

-138 FELVNTTPLQG
+138 FELVNTTPLDG

-172 AYAAHNQ
+172 AYSAKTQ
-179 NPMANSQT
+179 NPMANSQS

-210 VPDSSDASVADSS
+210 IVDGSTTDSSAAVKL
-223 TVVTVSPAQIKRH
+223 SPAQIKRM
-236 LKGRSAMP
+236 LKGASAMP
-244 AGTILR
+244 AGTTLVSKMDAIGGDAHK
-250 SVADDYEFTTPGK
+250 ADELVVEF
-263 RRDYDASGSGY
+263 
-274 VDYDASHPHYGQD
+274 V
-287 GALIIEFI
+287 

-307 VVEGTQAL
+307 VVSGTQSL
-315 GSYFNG
+315 GAYFNG
-321 GQLDFAA
+321 GALDFEAV
-328 TYTPVGSDEEINL
+328 YTPVGSAEEVNVVL
-341 TLTLYA
+341 TLHA
-347 PRLVSMLEDN
+347 PRLISMLEDQ

-384 PMSRGTGEQTP
+384 PMSRGTGEQTM

-406 HVQVGTIQVGCAV
+406 HVQVGTIMVGCAV

-425 DLQKQWGIDVVK
+425 DLQKQWGIDVIK
-437 MVENAGINELSST
+437 MVENAGINELSAT

-487 YQPKNF
+487 YTATS
-493 GKVRMTPALAIPQNS
+493 GVRMTPALAIPQS
-508 ENSADGVSYSSSVR
+508 EQNDPTGVAYKSYVN

-535 AAFENRDTLIKRL
+535 AAFENRDTLLKRL

-573 NITLATL
+573 NITIATL
-580 LQSNANYTFSPIA
+580 LQSNANYTFSPVA
-593 NNISQNGGQL
+593 NTISQNGGSL
-603 YPIGTMFGLTIY
+603 YPIGGMFGLTIY
-615 VDPLMSGSDNRVL
+615 VDPLMGGSDNRVL

-657 TMAPKLMIKS
+657 TMSPKLMIKS
-667 RYALIDAG
+667 RYALVDAG

>member
-8 SVAQAYESYS
+8 SVAQAYESYV
-18 NRAAARNSDKAIY
+18 NRATTKNSDKAIY

-37 IKKITGVQD
+37 IKKITGVED
-46 TEKLAWMSQLAHN
+46 ADKLAWMSQLAHN

-68 VMPSNSYSPFGGTY
+68 VMPSNAYSQFGGTY
-82 QPYNGLYNTLGVGDP
+82 QPYNNLYNTLGVGDP

-106 GADYADNR
+106 GADYADNK

-138 FELVNTTPLQG
+138 FELVNTTPLDG

-172 AYAAHNQ
+172 AYSAKTQ
-179 NPMANSQT
+179 NPMANSQS

-210 VPDSSDASVADSS
+210 IVDGSTTDSSAAVKL
-223 TVVTVSPAQIKRH
+223 SPAQIKRM
-236 LKGRSAMP
+236 LKGASAMP
-244 AGTILR
+244 AGTTLVSKIDAIDGDAHNAAKL
-250 SVADDYEFTTPGK
+250 VVEF
-263 RRDYDASGSGY
+263 
-274 VDYDASHPHYGQD
+274 V
-287 GALIIEFI
+287 

-307 VVEGTQAL
+307 VVSGTQSL
-315 GSYFNG
+315 GAYFNG
-321 GQLDFAA
+321 GALDFEAV
-328 TYTPVGSDEEINL
+328 YTPVGSAEEVNVVL
-341 TLTLYA
+341 TLHA
-347 PRLVSMLEDN
+347 PRLISMLEDQ

-384 PMSRGTGEQTP
+384 PMSRGTGEQTM

-406 HVQVGTIQVGCAV
+406 HVQVGTIMVGCAV

-425 DLQKQWGIDVVK
+425 DLQKQWGIDVIK
-437 MVENAGINELSST
+437 MVENAGINELSAT

-487 YQPKNF
+487 YTATS
-493 GKVRMTPALAIPQNS
+493 GVRMTPALAIPQS
-508 ENSADGVSYSSSVR
+508 EQNDPTGVAYKSYVN

-535 AAFENRDTLIKRL
+535 AAFENRDTLLKRL

-573 NITLATL
+573 NITIATL
-580 LQSNANYTFSPIA
+580 LQSNANYTFSPVA
-593 NNISQNGGQL
+593 NTISQNGGSL
-603 YPIGTMFGLTIY
+603 YPIGGMFGLTIY
-615 VDPLMSGSDNRVL
+615 VDPLMGGSDNRVL

-657 TMAPKLMIKS
+657 TMSPKLMIKS
-667 RYALIDAG
+667 RYALVDAG

>member
-1 MKIKSNK
+1 
-8 SVAQAYESYS
+8 
-18 NRAAARNSDKAIY
+18 
-31 ESWAPT
+31 
-37 IKKITGVQD
+37 
-46 TEKLAWMSQLAHN
+46 MSQLAHN

-68 VMPSNSYSPFGGTY
+68 VMPSNAYSQFGGTY
-82 QPYNGLYNTLGVGDP
+82 QPYNNLYNTLGVGDP

-106 GADYADNR
+106 GADYADNK

-138 FELVNTTPLQG
+138 FELVNTTPLDG

-172 AYAAHNQ
+172 AYSAGTQ
-179 NPMANSQT
+179 NPKANSQS

-210 VPDSSDASVADSS
+210 IVDGSTTDSSAAVKL
-223 TVVTVSPAQIKRH
+223 SPAQIKRM
-236 LKGRSAMP
+236 LKGASAMP
-244 AGTILR
+244 AGTTLV
-250 SVADDYEFTTPGK
+250 SKMDALDDDAHNVAKLVVEF
-263 RRDYDASGSGY
+263 
-274 VDYDASHPHYGQD
+274 V
-287 GALIIEFI
+287 

-307 VVEGTQAL
+307 VVSGTQSL
-315 GSYFNG
+315 GAYFNG
-321 GQLDFAA
+321 GALDFEAV
-328 TYTPVGSDEEINL
+328 YTPVGSAEEVNVVL
-341 TLTLYA
+341 TLHA
-347 PRLVSMLEDN
+347 PRLISMLEDQ

-384 PMSRGTGEQTP
+384 PMSRGTGEQTM

-406 HVQVGTIQVGCAV
+406 HVQVGTIMVGCAV

-425 DLQKQWGIDVVK
+425 DLQKQWGIDVIK
-437 MVENAGINELSST
+437 MVENAGINELSAT

-487 YQPKNF
+487 YTATS
-493 GKVRMTPALAIPQNS
+493 GVRMTPALAIPQS
-508 ENSADGVSYSSSVR
+508 EQNDPTGVAYKSYVN

-535 AAFENRDTLIKRL
+535 AAFENRDTLLKRL

-573 NITLATL
+573 NITIATL
-580 LQSNANYTFSPIA
+580 LQSNANYTFSPVA
-593 NNISQNGGQL
+593 NTISQNGGSL
-603 YPIGTMFGLTIY
+603 YPIGGMFGLTIY
-615 VDPLMSGSDNRVL
+615 VDPLMGGSDNRVL

-657 TMAPKLMIKS
+657 TMSPKLMIKS
-667 RYALIDAG
+667 RYALVDAG
-675 FYPETQYLTFCV
+675 FYPETQYITFCV

>member
-1 MKIKSNK
+1 
-8 SVAQAYESYS
+8 
-18 NRAAARNSDKAIY
+18 
-31 ESWAPT
+31 
-37 IKKITGVQD
+37 
-46 TEKLAWMSQLAHN
+46 MSKLAHN

-68 VMPSNSYSPFGGTY
+68 VMPSNAYSQFGGTY
-82 QPYNGLYNTLGVGDP
+82 QPYNNLYNTLGVGDP

-106 GADYADNR
+106 GADYADNK

-138 FELVNTTPLQG
+138 FELVNTTPLDG

-172 AYAAHNQ
+172 AYSAGTQ
-179 NPMANSQT
+179 NPKANSQS

-210 VPDSSDASVADSS
+210 IVDGSTTDSSAAVKL
-223 TVVTVSPAQIKRH
+223 SPAQIKRM
-236 LKGRSAMP
+236 LKGASAMP
-244 AGTILR
+244 AGTTLV
-250 SVADDYEFTTPGK
+250 SKMDVLDGGMQNPAHKADELVVEF
-263 RRDYDASGSGY
+263 
-274 VDYDASHPHYGQD
+274 V
-287 GALIIEFI
+287 

-307 VVEGTQAL
+307 VVSGTQSL
-315 GSYFNG
+315 GAYFNG
-321 GQLDFAA
+321 GALDFEAV
-328 TYTPVGSDEEINL
+328 YTPVGSAEEVNVVL
-341 TLTLYA
+341 TLHA
-347 PRLVSMLEDN
+347 PRLISMLEDQ

-384 PMSRGTGEQTP
+384 PMSRGTGEQTM

-406 HVQVGTIQVGCAV
+406 HVQVGTIMVGCAV

-425 DLQKQWGIDVVK
+425 DLQKQWGIDVIK
-437 MVENAGINELSST
+437 MVENAGINELSAT

-487 YQPKNF
+487 YTATS
-493 GKVRMTPALAIPQNS
+493 GVRMTPALAIPQS
-508 ENSADGVSYSSSVR
+508 EQNDPTGVAYKSYVN

-535 AAFENRDTLIKRL
+535 AAFENRDTLLKRL

-573 NITLATL
+573 NITIATL
-580 LQSNANYTFSPIA
+580 LQSNANYTFSPVA
-593 NNISQNGGQL
+593 NTISQNGGSL
-603 YPIGTMFGLTIY
+603 YPIGGMFGLTIY
-615 VDPLMSGSDNRVL
+615 VDPLMGGSDNRVL

-657 TMAPKLMIKS
+657 TMSPKLMIKS
-667 RYALIDAG
+667 RYALVDAG
-675 FYPETQYLTFCV
+675 FYPET
-687 DVAGL
+687 

>member
-1 MKIKSNK
+1 
-8 SVAQAYESYS
+8 
-18 NRAAARNSDKAIY
+18 
-31 ESWAPT
+31 
-37 IKKITGVQD
+37 
-46 TEKLAWMSQLAHN
+46 
-59 TAKLNEDAF
+59 
-68 VMPSNSYSPFGGTY
+68 MPSNAYAQFGGTY
-82 QPYNGLYNTLGVGDP
+82 QPYNNLYNTVGVGDP
-97 VPAGKPALT
+97 TPAGKPALT

-166 PFGATP
+166 PYGATP
-172 AYAAHNQ
+172 AYSAKSQ

-210 VPDSSDASVADSS
+210 VADSS
-223 TVVTVSPAQIKRH
+223 TVDSSQVVTMSPAQIKRA
-236 LKGRSAMP
+236 LKGATAMP
-244 AGTILR
+244 AGTTLV
-250 SVADDYEFTTPGK
+250 SATDFADFDG
-263 RRDYDASGSGY
+263 
-274 VDYDASHPHYGQD
+274 SHPHVGTSN
-287 GALIIEFI
+287 ALVVEFV

-307 VVEGTQAL
+307 VVAGTQSL
-315 GSYFNG
+315 GAYFNG
-321 GQLDFAA
+321 GSLDFQAV
-328 TYTPVGSDEEINL
+328 YTPVGSDQEVNL
-341 TLTLYA
+341 TLTLHA
-347 PRLVSMLEDN
+347 PRLISMLEDQ

-384 PMSRGTGEQTP
+384 PMSRGTGEQTM

-406 HVQVGTIQVGCAV
+406 HVQVGTIMVGCAV

-437 MVENAGINELSST
+437 MVENAGINELSAT

-487 YQPKNF
+487 YTATS
-493 GKVRMTPALAIPQNS
+493 GVRMTPALAIPQGDDNS
-508 ENSADGVSYSSSVR
+508 VDGVSYKSYVN

-535 AAFENRDTLIKRL
+535 AAFENRDTLLKRL

-573 NITLATL
+573 NITIATL

-593 NNISQNGGQL
+593 NTISQNGGSL
-603 YPIGTMFGLTIY
+603 YPIGGMFGLTIY
-615 VDPLMSGSDNRVL
+615 VDPLMAGSDNRVL

-667 RYALIDAG
+667 RYALVDAG